1 MQPNDSLERS
11 LSRRMFFLSGVQGLA
26 ACGLLSRLYYLQ
38 FIKSEE
44 YKTLSE
50 GNRIKVQLIAP
61 ARGDLLDRTGA
72 ALAENN
78 INYRL
83 FIERENRT
91 QAQQSLKK
99 IFELVEFSPERKA
112 QLDKDVN
119 DRFNRKPM
127 LVREYLSWDELT
139 RIEFHMTD
147 LPGAYIEEGQL
158 RAYPLIDKASHLIGY
173 VGRVSEAEMQ
183 DKDKP
188 LFRLPEFK
196 IGKNG
201 AEVLLEER
209 LQGTAGAR
217 HVEVN
222 VSGLAVRTLKYQPSI
237 KGEDIHLSIDAE
249 LQRFAAERMGEES
262 GAIVVMDAHYGE
274 VLALAS
280 MPAFDPNTFSLGIT
294 NTYWKELNANEKNPL
309 LNKAISGLYPPGS
322 TFKMVIGLAGLKAG
336 IINQNT
342 SFYCPGHFNIGNH
355 RWNCWKPE
363 GHGTMN
369 LANALAESCDT
380 YFYHVADRLGIE
392 RMADMCLELGL
403 GAKTDLGLPGEKPG
417 LVPTPDWK
425 KQRFGVPWQRGDT
438 INASIGQG
446 FVLASP
452 LQLAVMTARLVNGGR
467 KISPTLLPAQGSS
480 EDKWPLLDVDDS
492 HLELIRDG
500 MYRVC
505 NAGNG
510 TAYWRSIRNKPE
522 FEMGGKTGTSQ
533 VRRITQRGMDQSKI
547 PWKYR
552 HHGLF
557 VGYAPAY
564 NPRFVCSVVVEHGG
578 GGSSAAAPVAADVLL
593 KVQELAAA
601 NPNRYKG

>member
-1 MQPNDSLERS
+1 MQQNDSLERS
-11 LSRRMFFLSGVQGLA
+11 LSRRMFLLCGIQAAA

-61 ARGDLLDRTGA
+61 ARGDILDRTGV

-78 INYRL
+78 TNYRL
-83 FIERENRT
+83 FIERENRK
-91 QAQQSLKK
+91 QAQLSLSK
-99 IFELVEFSPERKA
+99 ILTLITFSPERAA
-112 QLDKDVN
+112 QLDKEVN

-127 LVREYLSWDELT
+127 MVREYLSWNDVSRL
-139 RIEFHMTD
+139 EFHMND

-158 RAYPLIDKASHLIGY
+158 RAYPLVDKASHLIGY
-173 VGRVSEAEMQ
+173 VGRVSEDDME
-183 DKDKP
+183 DKP

-201 AEVLLEER
+201 AEVLLESR

-222 VSGLAVRTLKYQPSI
+222 VSGLAVRTLKHQPSI
-237 KGEDIHLSIDAE
+237 KGEDVRLSIDAE
-249 LQRFAAERMGEES
+249 LQRFASERMGEES
-262 GAIVVMDAHYGE
+262 GAIVVMDAHCGE

-322 TFKMVIGLAGLKAG
+322 TFKMVIGLAALRAG
-336 IINQNT
+336 IINANT

-355 RWNCWKPE
+355 RWNCWKPQ
-363 GHGTMN
+363 GHGSVSI
-369 LANALAESCDT
+369 ADALAESCDT
-380 YFYHVADRLGIE
+380 FFYHVADRLGIE
-392 RMADMCLELGL
+392 KLGQMCFELGM
-403 GAKTDLGLPGEKPG
+403 GAKSTLGLMGEKAG
-417 LVPTPDWK
+417 TVPTPEWK
-425 KQRFGVPWQRGDT
+425 KERFGVPWQRGDT

-446 FVLASP
+446 FVLTSP
-452 LQLAVMTARLVNGGR
+452 LQLAIMTARLINGG
-467 KISPTLLPAQGSS
+467 KKLSPTLLLTNSDDNP
-480 EDKWPLLDVDDS
+480 EWPLLDVDPA
-492 HLELIRDG
+492 HLDLIREG

-533 VRRITQRGMDQSKI
+533 VRRITQRGQDQNKV
-547 PWKYR
+547 PWKFR

-557 VGYAPAY
+557 VGYAPAHD
-564 NPRFVCSVVVEHGG
+564 PRFVCSVVIEHGG
-578 GGSSAAAPVAADVLL
+578 GGASAAAPVAADVLL
-593 KVQELAAA
+593 KVQELSAA